1 MAGKLIIHITIPV
14 GRERQDW
21 CLDLPRATRRG
32 FTTGGFGDGG
42 KRVRRSR
49 HGRTRL
55 PIDRPSVIEDQ
66 SLPFCEV
73 LSVTGIELKPR
84 PEEQL

>member
-1 MAGKLIIHITIPV
+1 M
-14 GRERQDW
+14 
-21 CLDLPRATRRG
+21 DLPRATRRG
-32 FTTGGFGDGG
+32 FTRGGFGDGG
-42 KRVRRSR
+42 KRARQSH
-49 HGRTRL
+49 HGRARL

-66 SLPFCEV
+66 SLPFREV